1 MGEAK
6 ARAQL
11 LCPEMEELEE
21 ERIAETKV
29 MDVAVMVETVVTQPA
44 EKMGTEVWL
53 YLEVIHVGMA
63 SETTE
68 AGVAVMV
75 HEMCVLPLQDA

>member
-1 MGEAK
+1 
-6 ARAQL
+6 
-11 LCPEMEELEE
+11 MEELEE

-29 MDVAVMVETVVTQPA
+29 MDVAVMVETVVTDVALMVETVVTQPA

-63 SETTE
+63 RETTE
-68 AGVAVMV
+68 A
-75 HEMCVLPLQDA
+75 EWR